1 MKVRVVW
8 KSGSLL
14 GRHHDGEADAP
25 PQALVDLSSHIL
37 WGLDDGPV
45 DLDSSVAM
53 LRVAAEH
60 GTTDIVAT
68 TRARFENQL
77 APQIIAQRLEELRA
91 RCDVLIRIHT
101 GCDFH
106 FGYANIR
113 DALANPHKYTI
124 NGLNH
129 LSVEFADH
137 SIPPGTEEILAS
149 FRKEGL
155 VPIISH
161 PERHPILQHSIERL
175 KSWISRD
182 CVLQVTARS
191 LSGYF
196 GKVEQQCAWNLLRE
210 GMVYVIAS
218 DARDVL
224 HNPPRLDGVW
234 RLVKQELGEDVAR
247 RLLIDNP
254 SVAIQGGTMGPKS
267 AVPLALGPK
276 TAVG

>member
-68 TRARFENQL
+68 PRARFENQL
-77 APQIIAQRLEELRA
+77 PPQTIAQRLKELRA
-91 RCDVLIRIHT
+91 RCDGVIRIHT

-129 LSVEFADH
+129 LLVEFADL
-137 SIPPGTEEILAS
+137 SIPPGTEEILAN

-224 HNPPRLDGVW
+224 HNPPRLDGAW
-234 RLVKQELGEDVAR
+234 RLVKRNDTPAGRTGRPTCV
-247 RLLIDNP
+247 
-254 SVAIQGGTMGPKS
+254 K
-267 AVPLALGPK
+267 
-276 TAVG
+276 